1 MSRFSDRVGAVRDV
15 DVPSR
20 KGQRLSGHAVAVVN
34 VQYVGLR
41 QTYDLSIEGPW
52 HNFVANGIVVHNSF
66 NEFSMRYAKAT
77 DDFYVPSP
85 GDVRSQVG
93 KPGAYTFET
102 VDTALAEQ
110 ARDEIEAVYEHAYS
124 AYERLVEAGLSPEVV
139 YVEKGITVLRFIAA
153 RTFTEADL
161 RADALRIVALLKTCH
176 RDVARRVRGAA
187 NMFWPFHVIR
197 DYVRLIDADA
207 KYLELADQLEAAQVP
222 LPIVFGHNDLLPG
235 NVMDDG
241 KRLWLIDWE
250 YAGFGTAMFDLANLS
265 SNGEFSAADDQALL
279 GAYFDGMVDEP
290 LLRAFIAM
298 KTASLLREALWAMVS
313 DVHLKMPGVDYK
325 AHARTYLDRLDRLMA

>member
-1 MSRFSDRVGAVRDV
+1 MSMDALRA
-15 DVPSR
+15 
-20 KGQRLSGHAVAVVN
+20 RLSRLPIWQGPVTLEPLTGGLTNISFAAADASGKYVVRC
-34 VQYVGLR
+34 G
-41 QTYDLSIEGPW
+41 
-52 HNFVANGIVVHNSF
+52 
-66 NEFSMRYAKAT
+66 
-77 DDFYVPSP
+77 DDIPAHHVS
-85 GDVRSQVG
+85 
-93 KPGAYTFET
+93 
-102 VDTALAEQ
+102 
-110 ARDEIEAVYEHAYS
+110 RDREVS
-124 AYERLVEAGLSPEVV
+124 ASRAAFEAGLSPEVV
-139 YVEKGITVLRFIAA
+139 HVEKGITVLRFIAA

-176 RDVARRVRGAA
+176 REVARRVRGAA

-241 KRLWLIDWE
+241 TRLWLIDWE

-313 DVHLKMPGVDYK
+313 DVHLKTPDADYK
-325 AHARTYLDRLDRLMA
+325 AHARTYLDRLNKLLA